1 MMKIKET
8 ICTEIDDRGRVIRRT
23 RTVDLFDNYRD
34 DLEESDTGSG
44 IHRAS
49 GKRIREAV
57 EDYYRTKEW

>member
-8 ICTEIDDRGRVIRRT
+8 ICTELDDRGRVVRRT
-23 RTVDLFDNYRD
+23 RTVDLIDDYRE
-34 DLEESDTGSG
+34 DLEESDAGSG

-49 GKRIREAV
+49 GKRIQEAV